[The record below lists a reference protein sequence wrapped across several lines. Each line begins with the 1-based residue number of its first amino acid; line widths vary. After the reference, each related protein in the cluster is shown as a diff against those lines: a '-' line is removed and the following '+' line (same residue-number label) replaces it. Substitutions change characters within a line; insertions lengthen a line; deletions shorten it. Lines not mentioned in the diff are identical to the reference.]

1 MSKWNLKH
9 VIVLV
14 LNVVIF
20 RFVVFVIKELT
31 EY

>member
-20 RFVVFVIKELT
+20 RLVVFVIKELT